1 MKTGKAAWTIKYSL
15 LNSTY
20 FIAFCTIHAYAAV
33 FLLAH
38 GFTNTQVGILLA
50 LANISSAVCQP
61 LVAALID
68 KPGPVTNRGFII
80 FSVLAIMAGSGLLML
95 VNENKV
101 IIFIVYALIYMIQFT
116 YQPVMTALCF
126 EYQNKGADIMY
137 GLSRGLGSAGFAVTS
152 MLIGGVVEKRGVF
165 VLLIVNVFAMAA
177 SLAAILLFRNPA
189 KGVAK
194 EAVAARD
201 HAEEER
207 QGTGAGKL
215 QEDEETDMKSQAQ
228 GGTLDGGRGDAAGS
242 SLREFAKMYPAY
254 AVFLVAV
261 VCFFFAHNMINDFM
275 IQIIRELGGAE
286 KELGTA
292 NFLQAILELPVM
304 AMIGVILKKISARKL
319 LLISGVAFLIKIV
332 ILIFAKDMTAMY
344 ISQSFQLLAYALF
357 IPAAAYY
364 VSETMRQFDQVKGQ
378 AFITTAIT
386 VGGIFSNFISGRILD
401 SLGVKAMLITGTM
414 VCAVGVVIAFMALG
428 RKSAAS

>member
-1 MKTGKAAWTIKYSL
+1 MPVIYAVGINMKSGKAAWTIKYSL

-33 FLLAH
+33 YLLAH

-50 LANISSAVCQP
+50 LANISSAVSQP

-68 KPGPVTNRGFII
+68 KPGPLTNRGFII

-126 EYQNKGADIMY
+126 EYQNRGADIMY

-177 SLAAILLFRNPA
+177 SLVAILLFPKLSEEAGNRDA
-189 KGVAK
+189 KGGNIGGVEDGAK
-194 EAVAARD
+194 DGARKEN
-201 HAEEER
+201 AN
-207 QGTGAGKL
+207 K
-215 QEDEETDMKSQAQ
+215 
-228 GGTLDGGRGDAAGS
+228 DAAQS
-242 SLREFAKMYPAY
+242 SLRDFAKLYPAY
-254 AVFLVAV
+254 ALFLIAV

-275 IQIIRELGGAE
+275 IQIIRGLGGAE
-286 KELGTA
+286 RELGRA

-304 AMIGVILKKISARKL
+304 AMIGVILKKISAKKL
-319 LLISGVAFLIKIV
+319 LLISGVAFLVKIV

-344 ISQSFQLLAYALF
+344 ISQSFQLFAYALF

-364 VSETMRQFDQVKGQ
+364 VSETMKQHDQVKGQ

-401 SLGVKAMLITGTM
+401 SLGVKAMLITGTA
-414 VCAVGVVIAFMALG
+414 VCALGVVIAFMALG
-428 RKSAAS
+428 RKKS